1 MTTNTC
7 IRAKTDEN
15 ENIKRN
21 IKIADEYVSSWC
33 SITFISKISAT
44 FSARALAK
52 LSCMKTE
59 NQNPGGYHTAWSEQ
73 VNKTNQCSDGA
84 RIIIHIWWR
93 DTYERPSS
101 LSSYDILRITNSAIF
116 RHAPLSQEEAHAWD
130 GGELY
135 IQKSWVDSATAASPP
150 REMWREE
157 KRSRW
162 PTSKIAPGCMRSRG
176 PRPHPIRQNV
186 RRLRMTR

>member
-15 ENIKRN
+15 ENIKCN

-73 VNKTNQCSDGA
+73 VNKTDWCSDGA
-84 RIIIHIWWR
+84 RIIIQLWCRYIC
-93 DTYERPSS
+93 ERPSS
-101 LSSYDILRITNSAIF
+101 LEPLENTQIRVQPPKTSLIEQISYRCEPKNSNLQRVIL
-116 RHAPLSQEEAHAWD
+116 QYEEGYW
-130 GGELY
+130 
-135 IQKSWVDSATAASPP
+135 T
-150 REMWREE
+150 
-157 KRSRW
+157 
-162 PTSKIAPGCMRSRG
+162 
-176 PRPHPIRQNV
+176 
-186 RRLRMTR
+186 